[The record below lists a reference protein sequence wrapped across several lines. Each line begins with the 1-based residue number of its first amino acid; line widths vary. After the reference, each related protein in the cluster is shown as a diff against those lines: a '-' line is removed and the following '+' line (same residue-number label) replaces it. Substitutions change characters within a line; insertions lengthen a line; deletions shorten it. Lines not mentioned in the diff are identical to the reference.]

1 MDRFTGWCAVAFE
14 EPESQYTLSARVFVT
29 FDVVLSKGVA
39 ALL

>member
-1 MDRFTGWCAVAFE
+1 MDRFTGWYTVAFE
-14 EPESQYTLSARVFVT
+14 EPESEYTLSARVFVT